1 MVTAMALR
9 LTPYPRTSSG
19 SKSSR
24 SGRIA
29 DTLSYEGAAEL
40 AQRIMDHWRG
50 HKVGVRV
57 EPVAKL
63 DKSGMGYCVRSNLR
77 NGLPP
82 G

>member
-1 MVTAMALR
+1 MLR

-24 SGRIA
+24 TGRIA
-29 DTLSYEGAAEL
+29 DPLSYDGAVEL

-57 EPVAKL
+57 EPVPKL
-63 DKSGMGYCVRSNLR
+63 DKSGIGYCVRSNLIG
-77 NGLPP
+77 GLPP
-82 G
+82 RQ